1 MFQIRTYGFRIIAL
15 IALSGLLIYAGLV
28 ITFQYV
34 RGNDPEN
41 RNESIQ
47 FIATEVHDQ
56 IIELNLMDN
65 LIKLQEF
72 LSDYAESKEV
82 SIHKIHVL
90 NKNYEVV
97 ASSDI
102 KFVRKRFYD
111 EGYRQVKERMRSY
124 IVNKKIDDESIVEC
138 AYPIKPSIFNSNK
151 AAAPNGGILG
161 MLLIWKKNSP
171 ISELIYSDH
180 SNLAISMVFL
190 IVLAIVIWIG
200 FYTNKFFSSLGSIS
214 GAAQKIALGDL
225 KERISMTE
233 SSEFGL
239 LAESFNQIADNLE
252 GRIRE
257 TSVINKKLEES
268 NTEKEKQVKILS
280 QMAGGVAHEVRN
292 PLGGIR
298 GFAELLKSEIPP
310 EDATKIKYIQYILDE
325 VKTLESLVQNV
336 LDFARPRKPN
346 IARVNVEMIMDGVS
360 NIIQNRVEEVKK
372 NGPKIDFEYRFAE
385 DAAEFDADFT
395 QLRQVILNLALN
407 GCDAMSDKGG
417 KLFMNFEKVAAAE
430 MAAEF
435 EITGAGCSH
444 YAKMTI
450 SDTGPGMSKEIMD
463 NLFSPFYTTKASGT
477 GLGLSICKKIVENHN
492 GYIKIKSVPGGGAS
506 FIIFLPFSQ

>member
-1 MFQIRTYGFRIIAL
+1 M
-15 IALSGLLIYAGLV
+15 IALSGLLIYMGLV

-34 RGNDPEN
+34 KGNVREN
-41 RNESIQ
+41 RSESIQ

-72 LSDYAESKEV
+72 LSDYVESKEV

-102 KFVRKRFYD
+102 KYVRKKIYD

-124 IVNKKIDDESIVEC
+124 IIDKKIDEESIVEC

-151 AAAPNGGILG
+151 QAVTNGGILG
-161 MLLIWKKNSP
+161 ILLVWKKNSP
-171 ISELIYSDH
+171 ITELIYSDY
-180 SNLAISMVFL
+180 SNLAVLIVFL
-190 IVLAIVIWIG
+190 IVLGIVIWIG
-200 FYTNKFFSSLGSIS
+200 FYTNRFFSSLGSIS
-214 GAAQKIALGDL
+214 GAAKKIALGDL
-225 KERISMTE
+225 KERIPLAE
-233 SSEFGL
+233 NSEFGL
-239 LAESFNQIADNLE
+239 LAESFNQIADDLE

-268 NTEKEKQVKILS
+268 NSEKEKQVKILS

-336 LDFARPRKPN
+336 LDFARPKKPN
-346 IARVNVEMIMDGVS
+346 ITSVNVEMLMDGVS

-372 NGPKIDFEYRFAE
+372 NGPKIDFEYSFAE
-385 DAAEFDADFT
+385 NAAELDADFT

-407 GCDAMSDKGG
+407 SCDAMSDKGG
-417 KLFMNFEKVAAAE
+417 KLRLDFEKADAAQL
-430 MAAEF
+430 AAIF
-435 EITGAGCSH
+435 EIPGAKCAH
-444 YAKMTI
+444 YAKLTI
-450 SDTGPGMSKEIMD
+450 SDTGPGMSKDIMD

-477 GLGLSICKKIVENHN
+477 GLGLSICKKIVESHN
-492 GYIKIKSVPGGGAS
+492 GYIKIKSVQGSGTS
-506 FIIFLPFSQ
+506 FFIFLPFSQ